1 MIILD
6 ANILLYAYDS
16 TSDLHAKARAWIESV
31 FSGLEPVGIPW
42 QTVSAFV
49 RIMTNTRLPGECFT
63 TEEAVLLVDDWLAQP
78 NVRLLA
84 PGEHHWALFRQM
96 MVDGQASGELVTD
109 AALAAVTVEYG
120 GMLNTTDRDFARFL
134 GLRWTNP
141 LA

>member
-1 MIILD
+1 MIALD

-16 TSDLHAKARAWIESV
+16 TSDLHQKARAWIESV

-49 RIMTNTRLPGECFT
+49 RIMTNTRLPGERFT
-63 TEEAVLLVDDWLAQP
+63 TEEAVQLVDDWLAQP

>member
-1 MIILD
+1 VIILD

-16 TSDLHAKARAWIESV
+16 TSDLHQKARAWIESV

-49 RIMTNTRLPGECFT
+49 RIMTNTRLPGERFT
-63 TEEAVLLVDDWLAQP
+63 TEEAVQLVDDWLAQP